1 MIGLTKVIIL
11 LRKRYLSHFF
21 TGRYTLIC
29 KKAINIQK
37 NVVSLH
43 NSKKGFLYKFLRE
56 K

>member
-11 LRKRYLSHFF
+11 LRKRHLSHFF